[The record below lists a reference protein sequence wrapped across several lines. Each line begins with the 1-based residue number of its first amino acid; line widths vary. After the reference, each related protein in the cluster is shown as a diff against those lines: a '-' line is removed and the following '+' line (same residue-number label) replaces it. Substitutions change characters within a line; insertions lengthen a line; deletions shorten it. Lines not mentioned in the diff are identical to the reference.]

1 MEPKPFDEAF
11 LKYSDVTLTLVES
24 ELTIESSYNSDLKFD
39 ELAER
44 EIVSMA
50 KLDPS
55 AVSYLYRQHYGAI
68 HRYVNRRIGNAH
80 DTNDIVAEVFMSMV
94 RYLPRFR
101 WTGVPFRCW
110 LLVLT
115 TTQINRWI
123 RKRRFSSLWRSIDLS
138 EPLMTEPPD
147 KVDERLEPMRI
158 ALLALPLA
166 FQTVLT
172 LHYFEDLS
180 VDTIAE
186 IMNCRPGTVKS
197 RMSRGRELLRRKYTL
212 QEGNTDEQRTV
223 GVVLDHIE
231 V

>member
-1 MEPKPFDEAF
+1 
-11 LKYSDVTLTLVES
+11 
-24 ELTIESSYNSDLKFD
+24 
-39 ELAER
+39 
-44 EIVSMA
+44 MA
-50 KLDPS
+50 KLDPL
-55 AVSYLYRQHYGAI
+55 AISYLCRQHYGAI
-68 HRYVNRRIGNAH
+68 HRYVNRRVGNAH

-101 WTGVPFRCW
+101 WTGAPFRCW

-123 RKRRFSSLWRSIDLS
+123 RKRSFSSLWRSIES
-138 EPLMTEPPD
+138 SGQIMTNPPD
-147 KVDERLEPMRI
+147 IVDDRVEPMRC

-172 LHYFEDLS
+172 LHYYEDLS
-180 VDTIAE
+180 VDAIAE

-197 RMSRGRELLRRKYTL
+197 RLSRGRELLRRKFTNH
-212 QEGNTDEQRTV
+212 EEINSDERRPI
-223 GVVLDHIE
+223 GSVLKEIE

>member
-1 MEPKPFDEAF
+1 
-11 LKYSDVTLTLVES
+11 L
-24 ELTIESSYNSDLKFD
+24 ELTIETKNTIALKLE
-39 ELAER
+39 ELSEY
-44 EIVSMA
+44 EVVTLA
-50 KLDPS
+50 KQDPL
-55 AVSYLYRQHYGAI
+55 AISYLYRQHYGAI
-68 HRYVNRRIGNAH
+68 HRYVNRRIGNAD

-101 WTGVPFRCW
+101 WTGAPFRCW

-123 RKRRFSSLWRSIDLS
+123 RKKRFSNLWRSVES
-138 EPLMTEPPD
+138 TEQLMANPTVKE
-147 KVDERLEPMRI
+147 DERVEPMRK
-158 ALLALPLA
+158 ALLALPLT

-180 VDTIAE
+180 VDAIAE

-197 RMSRGRELLRRKYTL
+197 RMSRGRELLRQKYT
-212 QEGNTDEQRTV
+212 QHEGNTDEQRTV
-223 GVVLDHIE
+223 GIVLNHIK

>member
-1 MEPKPFDEAF
+1 MSR
-11 LKYSDVTLTLVES
+11 LKEL
-24 ELTIESSYNSDLKFD
+24 ELTIETKNNNALKLD
-39 ELAER
+39 ELSER
-44 EIVSMA
+44 EVVILA
-50 KLDPS
+50 KQDPL
-55 AVSYLYRQHYGAI
+55 AISYLYRQHYGAI
-68 HRYVNRRIGNAH
+68 HCYVNRRIGNAD

-94 RYLPRFR
+94 RTLPRFR

-123 RKRRFSSLWRSIDLS
+123 RKRRFSNLWRSIESADQ
-138 EPLMTEPPD
+138 LMANQPD
-147 KVDERLEPMRI
+147 SVDERVEPIRK
-158 ALLALPLA
+158 ALLALPLT

>member
-1 MEPKPFDEAF
+1 
-11 LKYSDVTLTLVES
+11 
-24 ELTIESSYNSDLKFD
+24 
-39 ELAER
+39 
-44 EIVSMA
+44 MA
-50 KLDPS
+50 KTDPLAIS
-55 AVSYLYRQHYGAI
+55 HLYRQHYGAI
-68 HRYVNRRIGNAH
+68 FRYVNRRVGNSH

-101 WTGVPFRCW
+101 WTGAPFRCW
-110 LLVLT
+110 LLALT

-123 RKRRFSSLWRSIDLS
+123 RKRRFSSLWRSVESS
-138 EPLMTEPPD
+138 EQLMTNPPD
-147 KVDERLEPMRI
+147 FVDERLEPMRF

-180 VDTIAE
+180 IDAIAE

-197 RMSRGRELLRRKYTL
+197 RLSRGRELLRRKFTN
-212 QEGNTDEQRTV
+212 QEVKNSDERQPI
-223 GVVLDHIE
+223 GSVLKKFE